1 MGATAALVGT
11 FFASNAGT
19 IGAVSAA
26 VGAGATTASI
36 LSRPGAP
43 KAQPTTPMPD
53 EASLQLADQKAAAMT
68 VGRTGRAS
76 TVLSQTPT
84 SDQLGP

>member
-1 MGATAALVGT
+1 MGIIAAGIGS
-11 FFASNAGT
+11 FFASNAAA
-19 IGAVSAA
+19 IGAGAA
-26 VGAGATTASI
+26 VVGAGATAASV

-43 KAQPTTPMPD
+43 KAQPVTPIPD

-68 VGRTGRAS
+68 IGRTGRAS